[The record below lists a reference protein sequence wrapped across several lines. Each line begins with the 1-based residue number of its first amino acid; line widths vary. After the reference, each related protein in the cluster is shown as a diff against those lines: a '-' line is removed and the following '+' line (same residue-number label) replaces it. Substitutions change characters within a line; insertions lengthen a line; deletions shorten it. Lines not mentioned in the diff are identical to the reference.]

1 VFDFRRWREWLEPK
15 AAELEAEG
23 FEARFAAGPDDG
35 PKPGMSLEIA
45 GRRAMGDFANWITGE
60 PDYTIAAPPSPKAR
74 MVCHKWGVIVTDE
87 TFEPLFVEF
96 LAHFRRY
103 ESGQENP

>member
-1 VFDFRRWREWLEPK
+1 
-15 AAELEAEG
+15 
-23 FEARFAAGPDDG
+23 
-35 PKPGMSLEIA
+35 
-45 GRRAMGDFANWITGE
+45 MGDFANWITGE
-60 PDYTIAAPPSPKAR
+60 TDYTIAAPPSPKAR

-103 ESGQENP
+103 EFRQENPGAPRGRSGWLVGQRLAGLLRTMYSAYQSGQFVSY

>member
-1 VFDFRRWREWLEPK
+1 
-15 AAELEAEG
+15 
-23 FEARFAAGPDDG
+23 
-35 PKPGMSLEIA
+35 
-45 GRRAMGDFANWITGE
+45 
-60 PDYTIAAPPSPKAR
+60 

-103 ESGQENP
+103 EVQGKKILGTAPGRIGPDRRSFEPAEVAAADYSGSGLPACSLTMYSAYQSGQFVSY